1 MIRPVFLGL
10 GSNLAVP
17 VEQLRQACEW
27 LQKHPQITLCQQ
39 SAIYQSPAMLLPES
53 LTAQLAEPTAEA
65 VSDYLNMVVEIETS
79 LSAESLLDAI
89 KQQEQ
94 LQGRDLGARRWSS
107 RPLDIDILLYGQQCI
122 RTERLTV
129 PHIGIAERD
138 FVLLPWRDIS
148 PNTVIPELG
157 TVADCASALGETSAV
172 KVADSLSDITPN

>member
-1 MIRPVFLGL
+1 MIKPVFLGL
-10 GSNLAVP
+10 GSNLAEP
-17 VEQLRQACEW
+17 AEQLRQACEW
-27 LQKHPQITLCQQ
+27 LQQQPQITLCQQ
-39 SAIYQSPAMLLPES
+39 SAIYQSPALLLPE
-53 LTAQLAEPTAEA
+53 QLAEPDAEA

-94 LQGRDLGARRWSS
+94 QQGRDLGARRWSS
-107 RPLDIDILLYGQQCI
+107 RPLDIDILLYGQRCI

-148 PNTVIPELG
+148 PNTLIPELG
-157 TVADCASALGETSAV
+157 TVADCASALGVVSAI
-172 KVADSLSDITPN
+172 KVADSLFELTPNKI